1 MAHILLAWFYKNII
15 MKNIGFISFLILCSF
30 MPQKTAFHTELDD
43 VLAKAKK
50 INNAFTYGEKL
61 TYRVHYGPL
70 DGGKAYFSIDANPQL
85 VNNRNTYYV
94 KVNGKSAGLVDM
106 MFKVKDEFESYIDQ
120 EALVPLKATKKIK
133 EGKYTDSDFIIFDH
147 AGKTASGRRG
157 KTDIVTNTQDIISA
171 IYYARS
177 LDMTNAKPGDIF
189 PVPFYLDGKT
199 YELRFKF
206 EKRENIKSELGTF
219 KTIKVKPQ
227 LIEGRVFKDN
237 EALTL
242 WVTDDDNK
250 IPVRV
255 ESDIF
260 VGSIKVDL
268 LEMSGIRN
276 PLTSIVN

>member
-1 MAHILLAWFYKNII
+1 
-15 MKNIGFISFLILCSF
+15 
-30 MPQKTAFHTELDD
+30 
-43 VLAKAKK
+43 
-50 INNAFTYGEKL
+50 
-61 TYRVHYGPL
+61 
-70 DGGKAYFSIDANPQL
+70 
-85 VNNRNTYYV
+85 
-94 KVNGKSAGLVDM
+94 

-120 EALVPLKATKKIK
+120 EALVPLKATKKFK
-133 EGKYTDSDFIIFDH
+133 EGKYTDSDFIVFDH
-147 AGKTASGRRG
+147 AAKTASGRRG
-157 KTDIVTNTQDIISA
+157 KTEIVTNTQDIISA

-177 LDMTNAKPGDIF
+177 LDMTNAKTGVIF

-206 EKRENIKSELGTF
+206 EKRETIKTELGTF
-219 KTIKVKPQ
+219 RTIKVKPQ

-276 PLTSIVN
+276 PLTSIVK

>member
-1 MAHILLAWFYKNII
+1 MKRLALIPLLFLFS
-15 MKNIGFISFLILCSF
+15 FISSEKFY
-30 MPQKTAFHTELDD
+30 QTELDTI
-43 VLAKAKK
+43 LAKNKK
-50 INNAFTYGEKL
+50 VNNAFTFGEKL

-70 DGGKAYFSIDANPQL
+70 DGGKAHFSVDPAPQL

-120 EALVPLKATKKIK
+120 EALVPLKAIKKIK
-133 EGKYTDSDFIIFDH
+133 EGKYTDSDFITFDH
-147 AGKTASGRRG
+147 ANKIATSKRG
-157 KTDIVTNTQDIISA
+157 KTEIVTNTQDIISA

-177 LDMTNAKPGDIF
+177 MDLTNAKKGDVF

-199 YELRFKF
+199 YELRFKY
-206 EKRENIKSELGTF
+206 EGKEVLKTSMGTF
-219 KTIKVKPQ
+219 NTIKVKPQ

-242 WVTDDDNK
+242 WVTDDENK
-250 IPVRV
+250 LPIRV

-260 VGSIKVDL
+260 VGSVKVDL
-268 LEMSGIRN
+268 EEYSGLKN
-276 PLTSIVN
+276 PLTSKIK

>member
-1 MAHILLAWFYKNII
+1 MKRFSLIPLLFLFS
-15 MKNIGFISFLILCSF
+15 FISNETF
-30 MPQKTAFHTELDD
+30 QQTELDN
-43 VLAKAKK
+43 VLAKNKK
-50 INNAFTYGEKL
+50 VNNAYTYGEKL

-70 DGGKAYFSIDANPQL
+70 DGGKAYFSVEPTPQI

-94 KVNGKSAGLVDM
+94 KVHGKSAGLVDM

-120 EALVPLKATKKIK
+120 EALVPLKAIKKVK

-147 AGKTASGRRG
+147 ANKIASGKRG
-157 KTDIVTNTQDIISA
+157 KTEIVTNTQDIISA

-177 LDMTNAKPGDIF
+177 MDLTNAKPGDVF

-206 EKRENIKSELGTF
+206 DGREVIKTNLGTF

-237 EALTL
+237 DALTL

-250 IPVRV
+250 IPLRV

-260 VGSIKVDL
+260 VGSIKADL
-268 LEMSGIRN
+268 EEYSGLKNALSSKIK
-276 PLTSIVN
+276 

>member
-1 MAHILLAWFYKNII
+1 
-15 MKNIGFISFLILCSF
+15 MKRFGLISLVFLCSF
-30 MPQKTAFHTELDD
+30 MPQEKLQQSELDD
-43 VLAKAKK
+43 VLAGIRKT
-50 INNAFTYGEKL
+50 NNAFTYGEKL

-70 DGGKAYFSIDANPQL
+70 DGGKAYFSVDPTPQV

-147 AGKTASGRRG
+147 TTKTATGRRG

-177 LDMTNAKPGDIF
+177 MDMTNAKQGDVF
-189 PVPFYLDGKT
+189 PVPFYMDGKT

-206 EKRENIKSELGTF
+206 ESREVIKTDIGTF

-242 WVTDDDNK
+242 WVTDDENK
-250 IPVRV
+250 IPIRV

-268 LEMSGIRN
+268 AEMSGIRN
-276 PLTSIVN
+276 PLTSKIK

>member
-1 MAHILLAWFYKNII
+1 MKKLSII
-15 MKNIGFISFLILCSF
+15 SIMFLCSF
-30 MPQKTAFHTELDD
+30 ITQETFQQSALDD
-43 VLAKAKK
+43 VFTKIKK
-50 INNAFTYGEKL
+50 VNTAFTYGEKL

-70 DGGKAYFSIDANPQL
+70 DGGKAYFSVDDAPQL

-133 EGKYTDSDFIIFDH
+133 EGKYTDSDFILFDH
-147 AGKTASGRRG
+147 LAKTASGRRG
-157 KTDIVTNTQDIISA
+157 KTEIVANTQDIISA

-177 LDMTNAKPGDIF
+177 MDMTNAKQGDVF

-206 EKRENIKSELGTF
+206 ESREVLKTDMGTF

-242 WVTDDDNK
+242 WVTDDENK
-250 IPVRV
+250 IPLRV

-260 VGSIKVDL
+260 VGSARADL
-268 LEMSGIRN
+268 SDMSGIRN
-276 PLTSIVN
+276 PLTSKIK

>member
-1 MAHILLAWFYKNII
+1 
-15 MKNIGFISFLILCSF
+15 MKNIGFIFFLFLCSF
-30 MPQKTAFHTELDD
+30 MPQKIAFQTELDD

-120 EALVPLKATKKIK
+120 EALVPLKSTKKIK
-133 EGKYTDSDFIIFDH
+133 EGKYTDTDFIIFDH
-147 AGKTASGRRG
+147 AGKTASGKRG
-157 KTDIVTNTQDIISA
+157 KTEIVTNTQDIISA

-206 EKRENIKSELGTF
+206 EKREIIESELGKF

-276 PLTSIVN
+276 PLTSIVK

>member
-1 MAHILLAWFYKNII
+1 MKNLSFISILL
-15 MKNIGFISFLILCSF
+15 LCSF
-30 MPQKTAFHTELDD
+30 MPQSNSQHTELDD
-43 VLAKAKK
+43 VLSKIKK
-50 INNAFTYGEKL
+50 VNNAFTYGEKL

-94 KVNGKSAGLVDM
+94 KVNGKSAGLLDM

-120 EALVPLKATKKIK
+120 EAIVPLKATKKIK

-147 AGKTASGRRG
+147 AAKTASGRRG
-157 KTDIVTNTQDIISA
+157 KTEIVENTQDIISA

-177 LDMTNAKPGDIF
+177 LDMTNAKPGEVF

-206 EKRENIKSELGTF
+206 EKRENLKTELGTF

-250 IPVRV
+250 IPIRV

-260 VGSIKVDL
+260 VGSVKADIA
-268 LEMSGIRN
+268 EMSGLRN
-276 PLTSIVN
+276 PLTSKIK

>member
-1 MAHILLAWFYKNII
+1 
-15 MKNIGFISFLILCSF
+15 MKRLSFISLLFLCSF
-30 MPQKTAFHTELDD
+30 ISQKNYPHQELDD
-43 VLAKAKK
+43 VLTKLKK
-50 INNAFTYGEKL
+50 VNSAFTFGEKL

-70 DGGKAYFSIDANPQL
+70 DGGKAYFSVDANPQV

-147 AGKTASGRRG
+147 AAKTATGRRG
-157 KTDIVTNTQDIISA
+157 RTEILANTQDIISA

-177 LDMTNAKPGDIF
+177 MDMTSAKQGDVF

-206 EKRENIKSELGTF
+206 EKREVIKTDLGTF

-250 IPVRV
+250 IPIRV

-260 VGSIKVDL
+260 VGSVKVDIA
-268 LEMSGIRN
+268 EMSGIRN
-276 PLTSIVN
+276 PLTSKIN

>member
-1 MAHILLAWFYKNII
+1 
-15 MKNIGFISFLILCSF
+15 MKNIVFISLLFLCSF

-120 EALVPLKATKKIK
+120 EALVPLKATKRIK

-147 AGKTASGRRG
+147 LGKTASGKRG
-157 KTDIVTNTQDIISA
+157 KTEIVANTQDIISA

-177 LDMTNAKPGDIF
+177 LDMTNAKLGDIF

-206 EKRENIKSELGTF
+206 EKREIIETELGIF

-276 PLTSIVN
+276 PLTSKIN

>member
-1 MAHILLAWFYKNII
+1 
-15 MKNIGFISFLILCSF
+15 MKNLGFISLLILCSF
-30 MPQKTAFHTELDD
+30 IPQNNLQLSEFDD
-43 VLAKAKK
+43 VLAKIKK
-50 INNAFTYGEKL
+50 VNNAFTYGEKL

-70 DGGKAYFSIDANPQL
+70 DGGKAYFSIDAAPQL

-133 EGKYTDSDFIIFDH
+133 EGKFTDSDFILFDH
-147 AGKTASGRRG
+147 AAKTATGRRG
-157 KTDIVTNTQDIISA
+157 KTEIVTNTQDIISA

-177 LDMTNAKPGDIF
+177 LDMTNAKPGEVF

-206 EKRENIKSELGTF
+206 EKRENIKTELGTF
-219 KTIKVKPQ
+219 RTIKVKPQ

-268 LEMSGIRN
+268 AEMSGIRN
-276 PLTSIVN
+276 PLTSKVN

>member
-1 MAHILLAWFYKNII
+1 
-15 MKNIGFISFLILCSF
+15 MKRLSFISLLFLCSF
-30 MPQKTAFHTELDD
+30 MPQINNQQSELDD
-43 VLAKAKK
+43 VLSKMKK
-50 INNAFTYGEKL
+50 VNNAFTFGEKL

-70 DGGKAYFSIDANPQL
+70 DGGKAYFSIQNTPEM
-85 VNNRNTYYV
+85 VNNRSTYYV

-120 EALVPLKATKKIK
+120 EALVPLKATKRIK
-133 EGKYTDSDFIIFDH
+133 EGKYTDSDFIVFDH
-147 AGKTASGRRG
+147 AAKIASGKRG
-157 KTDIVTNTQDIISA
+157 KTEILSNTQDIISA

-177 LDMTNAKPGDIF
+177 MDMTSAKPGDVF

-206 EKRENIKSELGTF
+206 EKREVLKTDIGTF

-242 WVTDDDNK
+242 WVTDDENK

-260 VGSIKVDL
+260 VGSVKVDL
-268 LEMSGIRN
+268 AEMSGIRN
-276 PLTSIVN
+276 PLTSKIK